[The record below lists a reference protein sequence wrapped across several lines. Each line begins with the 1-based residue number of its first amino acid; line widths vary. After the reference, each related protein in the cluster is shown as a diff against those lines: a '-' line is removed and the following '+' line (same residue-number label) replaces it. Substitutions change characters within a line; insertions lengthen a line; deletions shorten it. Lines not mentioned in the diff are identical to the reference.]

1 MSKCLKC
8 DVEVISVTNR
18 CPLCNSELK
27 KWNESESIYP
37 NKVSAIQ
44 RIIIRKVILLIAL
57 ICCVAVG
64 LLNFFLTP
72 DIKWSL
78 FVMIQIL
85 LTCQILSKIL
95 AGRNRVLKSIF
106 IVNFLVCGLSIFW
119 DIYIG
124 FNGWSLDY
132 VLPSLCI
139 TYGIF
144 ALVLRIVNYFAFREN
159 CSYIYFNVAL
169 GFVPLI
175 LLDIGYIKMDVLA
188 YLSGVLALLNLIILI
203 IFDWSD
209 LKEYIVKQNPSETL
223 TEITLD
229 SKLGE
234 NFKCSEDKREFF
246 ENEIGKTFKFKVKFQ
261 KWLKANPDK
270 TYREAIDAYFEIQN
284 SKEKTKI
291 DKQFQFVY
299 HHFPLNYSCK
309 KDK

>member
-8 DVEVISVTNR
+8 DVEVNSVTNR

-27 KWNESESIYP
+27 KWKEEDSLYP
-37 NKVSAIQ
+37 NRVSAIQ
-44 RIIIRKVILLIAL
+44 RLFIKKIILLVAL

-72 DIKWSL
+72 DMKWSV
-78 FVMIQIL
+78 FVIIQIL
-85 LTCQILSKIL
+85 LTCKILSKII

-106 IVNFLVCGLSIFW
+106 VVNFLVCGLSVFW

-144 ALVLRIVNYFAFREN
+144 ALILRIVNYFAFREN
-159 CSYIYFNVAL
+159 SSYIYFNVAL

-175 LLDIGYIKMDVLA
+175 LLDLGYIKLDILA
-188 YLSGVLALLNLIILI
+188 YLSGLSALLNLIILI

-209 LKEYIVKQNPSETL
+209 LKNYIVK
-223 TEITLD
+223 
-229 SKLGE
+229 KLH
-234 NFKCSEDKREFF
+234 
-246 ENEIGKTFKFKVKFQ
+246 I
-261 KWLKANPDK
+261 
-270 TYREAIDAYFEIQN
+270 
-284 SKEKTKI
+284 
-291 DKQFQFVY
+291 
-299 HHFPLNYSCK
+299 
-309 KDK
+309 